1 MNKTPEHY
9 DAFADFADGISA
21 RLARVGVRLEPAAA
35 PDRLHIGL
43 PDGQVLIWP
52 IEDVRQLPDQ
62 ADRKGLVL
70 STDDNQVS
78 RLFLEDEP
86 LIKAVRGLARN
97 LHRRKP
103 AENKFRLF
111 KWAIAAVASVAL
123 IVLVLVPIMADQLAR
138 ILPPE
143 GEKAL
148 GDTTYEN
155 IRMALNETGIA
166 PLKVC
171 ETPAGLAAMR
181 KMLTRLNPDDDLPY
195 KIQVNILDHEMVN
208 AFALPGGRIVFFRG
222 LIEAA
227 ENPEEVAAVFA
238 HEIGHVVNRDPT
250 RDALRAAGSI
260 GVLGLLFGDF
270 AGGTLILF
278 LANSLVNAT
287 YSQKAEAGADTYA
300 HGLMSDA
307 GLSPAAL
314 GTMFE
319 RLRAKHGDGEGL
331 VAHFAAHPALSD
343 RIKASISAAEGFEST
358 GPVLTAPEW
367 RDLRNICGSSH
378 IVEDP
383 STPTSPPNI
392 MGDRNGN
399 SSGNNG
405 QFGSGNKLLT
415 AD

>member
-1 MNKTPEHY
+1 MNTIPEQY
-9 DAFADFADGISA
+9 DTFADFADGKSA
-21 RLARVGVRLEPAAA
+21 RLARVGVRLEPAVA

-43 PDGQVLIWP
+43 PDGQAVVWP
-52 IEDVRQLPDQ
+52 IEDIRQLPDQ
-62 ADRKGLVL
+62 ADRAGLVL
-70 STDDNQVS
+70 SADDDQVS
-78 RLFLEDEP
+78 RLFLHDEAV
-86 LIKAVRGLARN
+86 IKALRGLAQN
-97 LHRRKP
+97 LHQRKP
-103 AENKFRLF
+103 VQNKFRLF

-123 IVLVLVPIMADQLAR
+123 IVMVLVPVMADQLAR

-155 IRMALNETGIA
+155 IRTALNETGIA

-181 KMLTRLNPDDDLPY
+181 KILTRLNPDDDLPY
-195 KIQVNILDHEMVN
+195 KIQVDILDHEMVN

-287 YSQKAEAGADTYA
+287 YSQKAEAGADVYA
-300 HGLMSDA
+300 HGLMSNA

-319 RLRAKHGDGEGL
+319 RLRAKHGDAEGL

-343 RIKASISAAEGFEST
+343 RIEASISAAEGFEST
-358 GPVLTAPEW
+358 GPVLTPEEW
-367 RDLRNICGSSH
+367 RDLRNICGTSH
-378 IVEDP
+378 IIEGTGAP
-383 STPTSPPNI
+383 TPNTVRD
-392 MGDRNGN
+392 GNGN
-399 SSGNNG
+399 GTKTGG
-405 QFGSGNKLLT
+405 QFGSGNKLLP